1 MVMGFRA
8 LEIEGRFTSPPEL
21 TLEVDGESY
30 TARRGEP
37 LAVTLLAHGLR
48 VLGRSPK
55 YHRGRGLV
63 CGRGTCG
70 ACLARVDGEPSLR
83 LCQCHAGEQNTVET
97 QNTVG
102 GARHDV
108 LAAIDRIFPGG
119 LDHNHLMTRPTLLNR
134 LTIDFAHRL
143 AGLGHLPAPGLDGAG
158 AAPDVRRVGAVVVGA
173 GPAGRAAAEALRAGG
188 VDILVVDAL
197 AADGDGVLGQAQALG
212 QYDDRELVVVHHD
225 RLVRIAA
232 PVVVLATGGHEQ
244 APACPN
250 NDLPGLMLRRAAELC
265 LDFGVLPGQRVVVAV
280 APDADESTRLAAARV
295 AERVRDGGADLA
307 AIVGP
312 IEVAVTPRPRH
323 APHLARLEGAPMLR
337 GAHLGPGDVPV
348 DCDALIWCSRPAP
361 AYELAR
367 QLGVD
372 TPFDPVLRAFVPA
385 VGADGASSRPGVFVA
400 GEAAGIEAGAA
411 ARHGRKVGEAA
422 AALVAGQRRGQ
433 EVAP

>member
-1 MVMGFRA
+1 MGFRA

-21 TLEVDGESY
+21 TLRVDGDSY
-30 TARRGEP
+30 TARPGEP

-48 VLGRSPK
+48 VIGRSPK
-55 YHRGRGLV
+55 YHRGRGLM

-83 LCQCHAGEQNTVET
+83 LCQCRAGEHHAVET
-97 QNTVG
+97 QNTLG

-108 LAAIDRIFPGG
+108 LAAIDRVFPGG

-158 AAPDVRRVGAVVVGA
+158 AALDMRRVDAVVVGA
-173 GPAGRAAAEALRAGG
+173 GPAGRAAATALRAAH
-188 VDILVVDAL
+188 VDTLVIDAL
-197 AADGDGVLGQAQALG
+197 ADDAVGVLGHALALG

-232 PVVVLATGGHEQ
+232 PVVVLAPGAHEQ

-265 LDFGVLPGQRVVVAV
+265 LDHGVLPGRRVVVAV
-280 APDADESTRLAAARV
+280 AADADEATRAAALRLAA
-295 AERVRDGGADLA
+295 RVREGGADLA
-307 AIVGP
+307 AVVGP
-312 IEVAVTPRPRH
+312 IEVAGTPRPRH
-323 APHLARLEGAPMLR
+323 AAHLARLEGAPMLR
-337 GAHLGPGDVPV
+337 GAHLSPGDTPV
-348 DCDALIWCSRPAP
+348 DCDALVWCPRPAP

-367 QLGVD
+367 QLGVA
-372 TPFDPVLRAFVPA
+372 TPYDPVLRAFVPA
-385 VGADGASSRPGVFVA
+385 VDADGASARPGVFVA
-400 GEAAGIEAGAA
+400 GEAAGVEPGAA
-411 ARHGRKVGEAA
+411 ARHGRRVGEAA
-422 AALVAGQRRGQ
+422 AAFATGQRAGQ